1 MPTLMPWTTVEIGD
15 LDIFAPT
22 LPSLVVYTWYVDDEP
37 ESTVTFFWQ
46 DEDSGATLHELLLV
60 APVTFEEAVSHA
72 QQEAPRRKVEKIH
85 VKHARTAEKAKAA
98 AKPKPA
104 ARAAAKPKPAAKAA
118 AAVPKP
124 AAKATAK
131 PKPAAKSAA
140 TPPKKPAAPAKAAKP
155 AARKKPA

>member
-1 MPTLMPWTTVEIGD
+1 MPTLMPWNTVEIGD

-46 DEDSGATLHELLLV
+46 DEDSGVTLHELLLV

-72 QQEAPRRKVEKIH
+72 QEEAPKRKVEKIH

-104 ARAAAKPKPAAKAA
+104 AKAGAAKAKPAAKAVAAAPKPAKATAKPKPAAKAA
-118 AAVPKP
+118 AAP
-124 AAKATAK
+124 A
-131 PKPAAKSAA
+131 
-140 TPPKKPAAPAKAAKP
+140 KKPAAPAKAAKP
-155 AARKKPA
+155 AARQKPA